1 MIYLLCIGFYL
12 LASIVAGIGE
22 GLRIKN
28 VSKYSLSWHW
38 LQFLERVL
46 IFAGGY
52 GYTVNGGSV
61 VTGYTK
67 VFPADEIVVYRTSS
81 SSYSTAVNTTL
92 TVGSRSD
99 TYTITTKSA
108 PAPSGGSKVL
118 KTNGGILKDSTGKV
132 IKTQ

>member
-52 GYTVNGGSV
+52 LTAS
-61 VTGYTK
+61 VTGVLQISVLLLGFAVIFFVIYDGCINLILRRNFFYVSET
-67 VFPADEIVVYRTSS
+67 
-81 SSYSTAVNTTL
+81 STAFTERFAHWWIKIPLIIIVFIFNAL
-92 TVGSRSD
+92 
-99 TYTITTKSA
+99 
-108 PAPSGGSKVL
+108 
-118 KTNGGILKDSTGKV
+118 ILRKK
-132 IKTQ
+132 